1 MPASAPAICAIG
13 TAVPAARLEQQAA
26 RDLLARQPDLT
37 RLGARLVRTAFDAS
51 AIDARH
57 VVLDELVE
65 PRETPF
71 FDVEHDAL
79 RSPSTR
85 VRNTRYAEHAPT
97 LALDAASAALADG
110 GLEPT
115 SITHVVT
122 ASCTGFFA
130 PGIDHLL
137 VRDLGLPSS
146 TPRLHV
152 GFMGCYAAFPALRAA
167 DAICRAD
174 PRAVVLVVC
183 VELCSL
189 HLRSSSDPDTIVASS
204 VFADGAGAAIVAVRP
219 QPRSSLR
226 IDALA
231 SAIAP
236 SSEEEM
242 AWTIGDE
249 GFEMVLSGAVPR
261 LIGANVVEAIAPLAD
276 ARRAGSWPEVAGWA
290 VHPGGRAI
298 LDTVQRTLGLDDAA
312 LAPSR
317 RVLAERGNMSSATVL
332 HILQAQLRE
341 RSPGEQVCAMAF
353 GPGLTMESALLTMQ
367 EPA

>member
-1 MPASAPAICAIG
+1 MPTTAPAIVAIG
-13 TAVPAARLEQQAA
+13 TAVPPTTLEQTVA
-26 RDLLARQPDLT
+26 RDLIAAQPGLT
-37 RLGARLVRTAFDAS
+37 PLGRRLVGAAFDGS
-51 AIDARH
+51 AIATRS
-57 VVLDELVE
+57 VVLDELVDRTDS
-65 PRETPF
+65 PFLDAETGT
-71 FDVEHDAL
+71 L

-85 VRNTRYAEHAPT
+85 VRNDRYAERAPE
-97 LALDAASAALADG
+97 LALEAARAALRDG
-110 GLEPT
+110 GLEPEAV
-115 SITHVVT
+115 THVVT

-130 PGIDHLL
+130 PGLDHIL
-137 VRDLGLPSS
+137 VRDLGLPTP

-174 PRAVVLVVC
+174 PSAVVLVVC

-204 VFADGAGAAIVAVRP
+204 VFADGAGAALVTA
-219 QPRSSLR
+219 QPSPRGLR

-261 LIGANVVEAIAPLAD
+261 LIGHHVVEAIAPLEGQRD
-276 ARRAGSWPEVAGWA
+276 AAAWPAVAGWA
-290 VHPGGRAI
+290 IHPGGRSI
-298 LDTVQRTLGLDDAA
+298 LDTVQRTLELDDGQ
-312 LAPSR
+312 LADSR
-317 RVLAERGNMSSATVL
+317 AVLAERGNMSSATVL
-332 HILQAQLRE
+332 HILERQLRS
-341 RSPGEQVCAMAF
+341 RAHGEQVCAMAF

-367 EPA
+367 VAG